1 MKNISTLIYI
11 LPILI
16 ISVLTA
22 SRIKLPEDEPDWMKF
37 MWVGDSLGDQYFD
50 KTRIYLPV
58 NIKGIPHDF
67 TLQFDLGLNV
77 TLVYEPSL
85 RPYLTLYP
93 AVEQKL
99 DTTSEYDYLR
109 QVDITIDGYR
119 FRDKSILLAD
129 DDRNVLTVD
138 SVNTNTV
145 KHIGS
150 IGADL
155 FQGKVLIIDYPNTR
169 IAVAEQVPSS
179 LASKAVFVDMS
190 LDKRGRPVLPLRVN
204 NEERKVMFDTGSSLF
219 QLITSPPNWAT
230 VTSRQITDSVLVTSF
245 GEEYYL
251 YGAETDDIFLG
262 DQRLPKAICY
272 KAEEKTNF
280 LQANDLWGITGNA
293 YFWNYTVIV
302 DFANKKFGVIK

>member
-1 MKNISTLIYI
+1 MRIYI
-11 LPILI
+11 FAILI
-16 ISVLTA
+16 ITTISILTA
-22 SRIKLPEDEPDWMKF
+22 SKTKLPEDELDWMKF
-37 MWVGDSLGDQYFD
+37 MWVGDSLGSQYFD

-58 NIKGIPHDF
+58 NVQGIPYDF

-77 TLVYEPSL
+77 TLVYEPSI

-93 AVEQKL
+93 TIEQKL
-99 DTTSEYDYLR
+99 DTASAYDYLR
-109 QVDITIDGYR
+109 QVDIMIDGHKFEDR
-119 FRDKSILLAD
+119 SILLSE

-138 SVNTNTV
+138 SVNSSTV

-155 FQGKVLIIDYPNTR
+155 FQDKVLIIDYPNTR
-169 IAVAEQVPSS
+169 IAVAEQIPSS
-179 LASKAVFVDMS
+179 LASEAVFVDMS
-190 LDKRGRPVLPLRVN
+190 LDKRGRPVLPLRVKDK
-204 NEERKVMFDTGSSLF
+204 ERKVMFDTGSSLF
-219 QLITSPPNWAT
+219 QLITSPQNWAT
-230 VTSRQITDSVLVTSF
+230 VTSGQITDSVLVTSF
-245 GEEYYL
+245 GKEYYL

-262 DQRLPKAICY
+262 DQRLPKATCY
-272 KAEEKTNF
+272 KAEEKTDF